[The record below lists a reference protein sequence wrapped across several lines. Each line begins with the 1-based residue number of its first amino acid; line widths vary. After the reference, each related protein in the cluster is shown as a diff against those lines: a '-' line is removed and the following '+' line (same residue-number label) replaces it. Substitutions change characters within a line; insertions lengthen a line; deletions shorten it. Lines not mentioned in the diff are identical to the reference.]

1 MLNQTRAHPEI
12 ARKSKFQGPGILLSV
27 LLFDESE
34 FGAILRF
41 TFLLQSDER
50 RRVRRLFS
58 AIAHGEL
65 SLLR

>member
-1 MLNQTRAHPEI
+1 
-12 ARKSKFQGPGILLSV
+12 
-27 LLFDESE
+27 
-34 FGAILRF
+34 LRF

-58 AIAHGEL
+58 AIAHGES